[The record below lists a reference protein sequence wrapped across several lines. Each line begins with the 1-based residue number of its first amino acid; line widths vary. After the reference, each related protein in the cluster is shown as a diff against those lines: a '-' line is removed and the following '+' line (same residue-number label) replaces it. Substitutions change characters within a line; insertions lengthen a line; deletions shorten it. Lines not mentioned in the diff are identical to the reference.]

1 MEDNKNDLE
10 DLFNSSSYNEMD
22 YDSES
27 LKLGAKQNSTQTQ
40 QPAETQTNVEQSN
53 DPYANLDY
61 NEALDMVINNFK
73 NNKKS
78 KPQKEE
84 KKKKKKEKPQEQYY
98 QTERKKSPL
107 KIFLVIFFVLII
119 AAAIALCV
127 YFFALKDDD
136 DSQTNEYNIFVNND
150 ALGRA
155 SGQLS
160 ENGEELT
167 LAATPNGQ
175 SIFIGWA
182 QGSRNGNI
190 VSEDAVITV
199 EYREDVSYYAV
210 FNLTTEYH
218 SYRYIEYT
226 LYIEA
231 GYAVV
236 TGTSDEALTELTLP
250 NVVNYE
256 GTNFKVYKV
265 AANAFSDSNLTRVNI
280 SNNLYRIED
289 HAFYNCSNLAIVSL
303 GDGSNLKIIDDYAF
317 ANCTS
322 LERIN
327 LPANVTT
334 SSTAFENC
342 PLLAAE

>member
-1 MEDNKNDLE
+1 MEDNKNDFEEFL
-10 DLFNSSSYNEMD
+10 NNSSYNEMN

-27 LKLGAKQNSTQTQ
+27 LKPHAEQSSTEAQ
-40 QPAETQTNVEQSN
+40 QSNTETQTNLEQSN

-73 NNKKS
+73 NSKKS

-84 KKKKKKEKPQEQYY
+84 KKKKEKPQEQYY
-98 QTERKKSPL
+98 QEERKKSPL
-107 KIFLVIFFVLII
+107 KTILVILAVLVV

-127 YFFALKDDD
+127 YFFALKDNGG
-136 DSQTNEYNIFVNND
+136 SQTNEYNIYTNND
-150 ALGRA
+150 ALGTA

-160 ENGEELT
+160 EDGEELT
-167 LAATPNGQ
+167 LTATPNGQ

-182 QGSRNGNI
+182 QGSESGNI

-199 EYREDVSYYAV
+199 EYSEDTSYYAV
-210 FNLTTEYH
+210 FNLTTELH

-226 LYIEA
+226 IYMEA

-236 TGTSDEALTELTLP
+236 TGTSDGDLTELTLP

-289 HAFYNCSNLAIVSL
+289 HAFYNCSNLAVVSL
-303 GDGSNLKIIDDYAF
+303 GDGSNLKVIDDYAF

-334 SSTAFENC
+334 SNTAFENC
-342 PLLAAE
+342 PLLTEE

>member
-1 MEDNKNDLE
+1 MEDNKNNLE
-10 DLFNSSSYNEMD
+10 DLFNNSSYNEMD

-27 LKLGAKQNSTQTQ
+27 LKPGAKQNSTETQ

-73 NNKKS
+73 KGKKS

-84 KKKKKKEKPQEQYY
+84 KKAKKEEKEDK
-98 QTERKKSPL
+98 TAEKTHNKSHS
-107 KIFLVIFFVLII
+107 KTFFVIFGVLIV
-119 AAAIALCV
+119 AAAIVLCV
-127 YFFALKDDD
+127 YFFALKDEDKKET
-136 DSQTNEYNIFVNND
+136 SEYNIYTNND
-150 ALGRA
+150 SLGSA

-160 ENGEELT
+160 EDGDELT
-167 LAATPNGQ
+167 LTATPNGQ

-182 QGSRNGNI
+182 QDSENGDI
-190 VSEDAVITV
+190 VSEELSFTAKYDKDTA
-199 EYREDVSYYAV
+199 YYAV
-210 FNLTTEYH
+210 FNMTTRSY
-218 SYRYIEYT
+218 SYRNIEYT

-231 GYAVV
+231 NYALV
-236 TGTSDEALTELTLP
+236 TGTSDENLTELTLP
-250 NVVNYE
+250 NVVNYD

-265 AANAFSDSNLTRVNI
+265 ASNAFSDSNLTRVNI

-342 PLLAAE
+342 PLLTAE